1 MPRVTRRR
9 VPPSSSGPH
18 GSPWRPRGR
27 PSPLGGGRLQ
37 YPVLTP
43 EPPRAPGNAKGG
55 EVLIEERCASVP
67 RRGCDAAP
75 PSREEGSS
83 RLGANE
89 GDVRASCPSACL
101 RMSGREQDWAG
112 LCLRIRKRVRILAA
126 PGRTD
131 TGRIKHSTSRFVRV
145 PALLSRP
152 VSPFVRASEKLS
164 IGPRGVPPCR
174 CPPPCGCG
182 IPPKCGRRA
191 NRSRGLT
198 SRGLG

>member
-1 MPRVTRRR
+1 MAPHGDHVDARLPWEAGVFNIPWSSISRADARAPSRAWQCERWRSAHRRAVRVRAEARVRRR
-9 VPPSSSGPH
+9 
-18 GSPWRPRGR
+18 
-27 PSPLGGGRLQ
+27 
-37 YPVLTP
+37 
-43 EPPRAPGNAKGG
+43 
-55 EVLIEERCASVP
+55 C
-67 RRGCDAAP
+67 

-83 RLGANE
+83 RPGANE

-131 TGRIKHSTSRFVRV
+131 TGRIKHSASRFVRV
-145 PALLSRP
+145 PELLSRS

-174 CPPPCGCG
+174 RPPALRVRYPSQMWETCKQIAG
-182 IPPKCGRRA
+182 ID
-191 NRSRGLT
+191 LT
-198 SRGLG
+198 GPWVNTNKQT

>member
-1 MPRVTRRR
+1 MATTWTPVSPGRRASSISRADARAPSRAWQCERWRSAHRRAVRVRAEARVRRR
-9 VPPSSSGPH
+9 
-18 GSPWRPRGR
+18 
-27 PSPLGGGRLQ
+27 
-37 YPVLTP
+37 
-43 EPPRAPGNAKGG
+43 
-55 EVLIEERCASVP
+55 
-67 RRGCDAAP
+67 P

-131 TGRIKHSTSRFVRV
+131 TGRIKHSASRFVRV